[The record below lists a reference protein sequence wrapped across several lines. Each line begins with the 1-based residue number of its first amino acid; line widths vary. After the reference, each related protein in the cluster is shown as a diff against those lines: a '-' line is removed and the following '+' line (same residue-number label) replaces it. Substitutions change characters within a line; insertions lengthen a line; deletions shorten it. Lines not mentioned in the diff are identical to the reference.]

1 MGSVPSSNNGLS
13 DLLQTLTNENSAL
26 QSTPS
31 SPTAG
36 AARENA
42 PSIDIG
48 ASSSAS
54 DQSTTTP
61 SSLFDVFA

>member
-42 PSIDIG
+42 PGIG
-48 ASSSAS
+48 FSRWNLPNSR
-54 DQSTTTP
+54 P
-61 SSLFDVFA
+61 SLDP